1 MDSHNLIQIKNRLDN
16 SHLEEN
22 GKLKRILTAYLKIQG
37 KQKKFQEPQS
47 FFWPAEHFKLH
58 QSSLFKQ
65 AEEKKQHLILEK
77 CSMNLICESYFVEKS
92 ASAYCAKMMLTAE
105 TTEIAQTYSMIANE
119 EAIHLEWITPYMP
132 IADRHVPKGH
142 FLRFLSNLIEECD
155 AQLLPYLVQVI
166 LEGWGLHHYKELA
179 RDCLNENLKSIFLD
193 IVRDE
198 ALHHHTGEVVFDGQN
213 LMEKHLQYIE
223 ECLKIYAEMVRVGPL
238 DLVEAV
244 EEVLGPLSALDKLQF
259 LEEIEADQATL
270 KKLALLKQLMTQPG
284 LEDTVQK
291 LEDQGFFA
299 LSDIEVR

>member
-1 MDSHNLIQIKNRLDN
+1 MNSHNLIQIKNRLDN
-16 SHLEEN
+16 SHREDN

-37 KQKKFQEPQS
+37 KQKKFQESQS
-47 FFWPAEHFKLH
+47 FFWSAVHFKLH

-77 CSMNLICESYFVEKS
+77 CSMNLIQESYFVEKS
-92 ASAYCAKMMLTAE
+92 ASAYCAKMMLTAK

-155 AQLLPYLVQVI
+155 PALLPYLVQVI

-179 RDCLNENLKSIFLD
+179 SDCLNENLKSIFLD

-213 LMEKHLQYIE
+213 LTEKQLQYIE
-223 ECLKIYAEMVRVGPL
+223 ECLKAYAEMVRVGPL
-238 DLVEAV
+238 DLMEAV
-244 EEVLGPLSALDKLQF
+244 EEVLGPLSSLEKQQF
-259 LEEIEADQATL
+259 LKEIEADQATL
-270 KKLALLKQLMTQPG
+270 KKLALLKQLMIQPG
-284 LEDTVQK
+284 LEATVQK
-291 LEDQGFFA
+291 LEDQGFFT
-299 LSDIEVR
+299 LSNTGLR